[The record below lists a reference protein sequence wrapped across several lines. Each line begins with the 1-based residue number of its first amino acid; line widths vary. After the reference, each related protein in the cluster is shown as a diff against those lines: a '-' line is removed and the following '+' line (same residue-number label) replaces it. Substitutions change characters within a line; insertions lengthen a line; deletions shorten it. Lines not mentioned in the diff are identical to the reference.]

1 MVLFEA
7 GHTGCNVWLVLSGSP
22 HKIIM
27 EALVCP
33 AESLKEE
40 LVFLKI
46 TYMYNLKGCVEKSP
60 KWHLENFEVT
70 SIETPLSPACSL
82 LLSSLLSKRTSN
94 NNLVMLVLLSKAR
107 VNYGHCLYV
116 FQSRLPQNF
125 PKVTWGFIPHTP
137 SINVLIV

>member
-33 AESLKEE
+33 TESLKEE

-70 SIETPLSPACSL
+70 SIETPLSHACSL
-82 LLSSLLSKRTSN
+82 LLSLLLSKRTSN
-94 NNLVMLVLLSKAR
+94 NNLIMLVLFRQSQSKLWTLLVRISIR
-107 VNYGHCLYV
+107 VASKFFKSHLGLY
-116 FQSRLPQNF
+116 S
-125 PKVTWGFIPHTP
+125 THTFNQCFN
-137 SINVLIV
+137 S

>member
-7 GHTGCNVWLVLSGSP
+7 GHTGCNVRLVLSGGP

-70 SIETPLSPACSL
+70 SIETPLSHACSL
-82 LLSSLLSKRTSN
+82 VLSSLLSKRTSN
-94 NNLVMLVLLSKAR
+94 NNLIMLVLFRQSQSKLWTLIIRISIQVASKFSKS
-107 VNYGHCLYV
+107 HLELY
-116 FQSRLPQNF
+116 S
-125 PKVTWGFIPHTP
+125 THTF
-137 SINVLIV
+137 N